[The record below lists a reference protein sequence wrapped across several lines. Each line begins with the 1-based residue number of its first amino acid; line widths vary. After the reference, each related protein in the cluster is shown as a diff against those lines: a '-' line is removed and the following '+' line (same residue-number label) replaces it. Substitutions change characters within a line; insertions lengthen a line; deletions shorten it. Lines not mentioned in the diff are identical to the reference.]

1 MKDAGMGRFNWTS
14 LILALAVALP
24 MSGANAQQTGI
35 GQGSGRK
42 HQQYKT
48 DSAKL
53 TTQKADEKAYS
64 AALKSI
70 PNKPY
75 DPWSGAR

>member
-1 MKDAGMGRFNWTS
+1 MGHIIRLS
-14 LILALAVALP
+14 LIVALAVALP
-24 MSGANAQQTGI
+24 ISGANAQQTGT

-42 HQQYKT
+42 HQQNKT
-48 DSAKL
+48 DVAKPAV
-53 TTQKADEKAYS
+53 QKADEKAYS

>member
-1 MKDAGMGRFNWTS
+1 LLVAS
-14 LILALAVALP
+14 LVAALP
-24 MSGANAQQTGI
+24 TAGANAQQTGT

-42 HQQYKT
+42 HQDKKDDAT
-48 DSAKL
+48 KPTA
-53 TTQKADEKAYS
+53 QKADEKAYS